1 MLVLPKMESICC
13 VSESIL
19 YVFVVVTKASCS
31 GITEVPNV
39 PVVSS
44 QLVNVAMKHK
54 DIADMNVENSVF
66 TIRDYI
72 YE

>member
-1 MLVLPKMESICC
+1 M
-13 VSESIL
+13 

-44 QLVNVAMKHK
+44 QLVNVAMKHQ
-54 DIADMNVENSVF
+54 DITDTYVENSVF

>member
-1 MLVLPKMESICC
+1 MLVLPRMESILS
-13 VSESIL
+13 VWESIL

-44 QLVNVAMKHK
+44 QLVSVAMKHQ
-54 DIADMNVENSVF
+54 DITDTYVENSVF